1 MIQRFLEKCH
11 ALQRVSH
18 QQQGAIKGKGD
29 NSALYESAGATQEPG
44 GIPSSGMGLSGRQGA
59 L

>member
-18 QQQGAIKGKGD
+18 QQQGAIKGKGG

-44 GIPSSGMGLSGRQGA
+44 GIPSSGMGLSGR
-59 L
+59 